1 MWRLG
6 KPIIAAVNGWALGAG
21 FWYQLA
27 ADITIAS
34 DQAVFAQPEVRH
46 VSATS
51 FLFTALCGWKAAKS
65 LGLDR

>member
-1 MWRLG
+1 VAPGQAHYRGRQRLG
-6 KPIIAAVNGWALGAG
+6 HGAG

-46 VSATS
+46 ISARATS
-51 FLFTALCGWKAAKS
+51 
-65 LGLDR
+65 